1 MNRHFLVFDFECF
14 EPGTW
19 QSVGIVLFE
28 YDGRTASVVEQL
40 HTACSRSMSPR
51 PSQFWT
57 KHPVA
62 YAVNCAQGLNKV
74 AAVEEVQICQ
84 FIARVKQQYPAFF
97 LVSDA
102 PEHDIALINTILTT
116 HGYDTMSHRSATVY
130 FQTICT
136 WSMKRVLDLLGI
148 ILVVEDRLGLVSGF
162 QVPHTPLYDC
172 YRLFN
177 VYLCILQAIEQHNT
191 HKKTVVYHYNK

>member
-1 MNRHFLVFDFECF
+1 MRRHYLVIDFECLH
-14 EPGTW
+14 PGVW
-19 QSVGIVLFE
+19 QSVGIVLFQQQ
-28 YDGRTASVVEQL
+28 GRQFSLVDQFQ
-40 HTACSRSMSPR
+40 TACARVASPHTN
-51 PSQFWT
+51 QFWAT
-57 KHPVA
+57 HPVA

-177 VYLCILQAIEQHNT
+177 VYLCILQAIEQHST
-191 HKKTVVYHYNK
+191 KKTVAYH